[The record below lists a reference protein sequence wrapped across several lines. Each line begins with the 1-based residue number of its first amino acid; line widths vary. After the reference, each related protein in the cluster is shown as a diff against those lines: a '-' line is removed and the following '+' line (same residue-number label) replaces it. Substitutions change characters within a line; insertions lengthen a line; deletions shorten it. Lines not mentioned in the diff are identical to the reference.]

1 MPGWRAIVTGRVQ
14 GVGFRAYVLD
24 EANRLELRGEVW
36 NRTDGSVELV
46 FAHESP
52 ERLESMVESLRR
64 GPGRLDH
71 VYFTR
76 GGETV
81 SFDGF
86 RIGATR
92 P

>member
-24 EANRLELRGEVW
+24 EANRLALTGEVW

-46 FAHESP
+46 FAHEST
-52 ERLESMVESLRR
+52 ERLETLIESLRR
-64 GPGRLDH
+64 GPGRVDH
-71 VYFTR
+71 VFVTR

-81 SFDGF
+81 SFDRF